1 MRFFNI
7 LIFFLLSIPL
17 TSAAEKQTIQKAW
30 ILETPG
36 GEILSSTNPD
46 ATMTPASILKILTSL
61 YALETLGPDYRI
73 TTPVSRDR
81 DNFLVIKASAD
92 PLLTSNPLRDMVT
105 RLATATPERNFKGII
120 IDISAFE
127 KKLPVDGISPLSQ
140 RSYNAP
146 LTPFA
151 VNFNSVSFKTEKGH
165 FVSSENETPFL
176 PMVLAPVRASRLASG
191 RIALP
196 SDNDFPMHYA
206 AAMVRYFLEDAGFTF
221 EESKTDFR
229 YENPEIP
236 DILLLEYSSP
246 FTVTDIVHQLMAFS
260 NNYVANKLLLA
271 TALKDTDHS
280 GPLSLEKAGIYFSDF
295 IKNKLGIEGFVVE
308 EGSGLSRKNR
318 ITAKE
323 MLKALHAFSP
333 YMSLMRRENQGW
345 FKTGTLSDVRTRA
358 GYLRGPNGW
367 YPYVIMTQG
376 ENEAYPLYLNILRKE
391 ARTGRSL
398 SSSGSGM
405 APDNPAIN

>member
-1 MRFFNI
+1 MRFLYI
-7 LIFFLLSIPL
+7 LILFFLFLPSG
-17 TSAAEKQTIQKAW
+17 SAAERQGGQKAW

-36 GEILSSTNPD
+36 GEILSATNPN

-73 TTPVSRDR
+73 STSISKDKE
-81 DNFLVIKASAD
+81 NFLVIGASAD
-92 PLLTSNPLRDMVT
+92 PLLTSNPIRDMVN
-105 RLATATPERNFKGII
+105 RLAASTPERNFQGII
-120 IDISAFE
+120 IDISNFE
-127 KKLPVDGISPLSQ
+127 KKLPVDGINPLSR

-151 VNFNSVSFKTEKGH
+151 VNFNSVAFKTEKGH
-165 FVSSENETPFL
+165 FISAENETPLL
-176 PMVLAPVRASRLASG
+176 PMVMTPVRDSRLASG

-206 AAMVRYFLEDAGFTF
+206 AAMLRYFLEEAGFTF
-221 EESKTDFR
+221 EKTETAFR
-229 YENPEIP
+229 YSAPAIP
-236 DILLLEYSSP
+236 DILLLTYASP

-271 TALKDTDHS
+271 TALQDASHT
-280 GPLSLEKAGIYFSDF
+280 GPLSLEKAGIYFSDY

-308 EGSGLSRKNR
+308 EGSGLSRKNQ
-318 ITAKE
+318 ITARE

-333 YMSLMRRENQGW
+333 YMSLMRRESQGW

-358 GYLRGPNGW
+358 GYLRGPHGW
-367 YPYVIMTQG
+367 YPYVLMTHG
-376 ENEAYPLYLNILRKE
+376 ENDAYPLYLNILRKE

-405 APDNPAIN
+405 APDNPARN